1 MVPPNFQVNL
11 NNYINEIA
19 IYIVNTG
26 INQIGTEVPDK
37 FELSQNYPNPFNP
50 VTTINFAIPKASNV
64 SLKVYDILGKEVE
77 TIHNGYLNAGYY
89 KINFDAKNL
98 ASGMYF
104 YKIEADNFSD
114 IKRMLLL
121 K

>member
-1 MVPPNFQVNL
+1 L

-19 IYIVNTG
+19 VYIVNTG
-26 INQIGTEVPDK
+26 INQIGNEVPDK

-50 VTTINFAIPKASNV
+50 VTTIKFAIPKASNV
-64 SLKVYDILGKEVE
+64 VLKVYDILGKEVE

-89 KINFDAKNL
+89 QISFDAKNL

-104 YKIEADNFSD
+104 YKIEAEKFTDL
-114 IKRMLLL
+114 KRMVLL